1 MNLQINSLKTDSLK
15 TEESKNPVF
24 DLLKSH
30 IDVAEQNTLDKENF
44 KDILNR
50 FVNGKDVEEEHNQ
63 DRLRDTKPEH
73 LDKSVGEEKN
83 SKDKGIVDESALKE
97 SIILL
102 SSIKEYLSSDKK
114 FDSIVK
120 NIDKVIDYLK
130 NKEVNNANLIL
141 VKNLLDEFIKSKEIF
156 SKEISGKESL
166 GKFIVNLIEKINQIL
181 HEPRGNFVQ
190 KAFEANSGKTN
201 TNILREVISSFGDKV
216 ANDSVNSKRHNN
228 VEERIK
234 VFDFRKSSENSLN
247 NSKNS
252 DKEFSILGINKISF
266 SQENN
271 SLGGSNLDFRLEN
284 LNLDSSNN
292 NLRLE
297 RTTRNL
303 SNKSGQASLGN
314 VEQNFKKNV
323 VDEANGK
330 KSEIPLMIY
339 TPIEFDKK
347 NELTV
352 NSTKATSFVNYF
364 KLDFA
369 YQLNQLAG
377 TMIINLRNNVNEMK
391 MTLFPP
397 ELGKVFV
404 KFESTKDGRIVGNIV
419 VSTKEAFTLFQ
430 EHLNVIKDTLQ
441 NQGFQFVDIN
451 LSMSNDNFGN
461 QRDFSSIF
469 GESSIKVSTKQ
480 VERNYGDTY
489 LGYPK
494 TILEDSTI
502 SLYA

>member
-63 DRLRDTKPEH
+63 DRLRNTKPEH
-73 LDKSVGEEKN
+73 LDKSVGDEKN
-83 SKDKGIVDESALKE
+83 SKDKDVVDESVLEE

-102 SSIKEYLSSDKK
+102 SSINEYLSSDKK

-130 NKEVNNANLIL
+130 NKEVNNTNLIL
-141 VKNLLDEFIKSKEIF
+141 VRNLLDELIKSKEIL

-166 GKFIVNLIEKINQIL
+166 GKFIVSLIEKINQIL
-181 HEPRGNFVQ
+181 HEPRSNFVQ

-201 TNILREVISSFGDKV
+201 TNILREVISSFGDRV
-216 ANDSVNSKRHNN
+216 ANNSVASKRHRD

-247 NSKNS
+247 NSKNL

-271 SLGGSNLDFRLEN
+271 SLSVFRLEN

-297 RTTRNL
+297 RTKNL
-303 SNKSGQASLGN
+303 SNKNGQASLGN

-352 NSTKATSFVNYF
+352 NSTKASFVNYF

-489 LGYPK
+489 LSYPK

>member
-1 MNLQINSLKTDSLK
+1 MNLQINGLKTDSLK
-15 TEESKNPVF
+15 TEESKNSVF

-30 IDVAEQNTLDKENF
+30 IDVTEQNTLDKENF

-63 DRLRDTKPEH
+63 DRLRNTKPEH
-73 LDKSVGEEKN
+73 LDKSVGDEKN
-83 SKDKGIVDESALKE
+83 SKDKDIVDESALKE

-141 VKNLLDEFIKSKEIF
+141 VKNLLDELIKSKEVF

-166 GKFIVNLIEKINQIL
+166 GNFIVSLIGKINKIL
-181 HEPRGNFVQ
+181 HEPKSNFVQ
-190 KAFEANSGKTN
+190 NAFEASSGKTN

-216 ANDSVNSKRHNN
+216 ANNSVASKRHSD

-234 VFDFRKSSENSLN
+234 VFDFRKSSEN
-247 NSKNS
+247 
-252 DKEFSILGINKISF
+252 
-266 SQENN
+266 
-271 SLGGSNLDFRLEN
+271 SNLDFRLEN

-297 RTTRNL
+297 RTKNL
-303 SNKSGQASLGN
+303 SNKNGQASLGN

-323 VDEANGK
+323 VDEANSK

>member
-1 MNLQINSLKTDSLK
+1 MNLQINGLKTDSLK
-15 TEESKNPVF
+15 TEESKNSVF

-30 IDVAEQNTLDKENF
+30 IDVTEQNTLDKENF

-50 FVNGKDVEEEHNQ
+50 LVNGKDVEEEHNQ

-83 SKDKGIVDESALKE
+83 SKDKDIVDESALE
-97 SIILL
+97 EAIILL

-114 FDSIVK
+114 FDRIVK

-130 NKEVNNANLIL
+130 NKEVNNTNLIL
-141 VKNLLDEFIKSKEIF
+141 VKNLLDELIKSKEVF

-166 GKFIVNLIEKINQIL
+166 GKFIVSLIEKINQIL
-181 HEPRGNFVQ
+181 HEPRSNFVQ
-190 KAFEANSGKTN
+190 NAFEANSGKTN
-201 TNILREVISSFGDKV
+201 TNILREVISSFGDRV
-216 ANDSVNSKRHNN
+216 ANNSVASKRQND

-252 DKEFSILGINKISF
+252 DKEFGILGINKISF
-266 SQENN
+266 SQDNN
-271 SLGGSNLDFRLEN
+271 SLGGSNLYFRLEN

-297 RTTRNL
+297 RTKNL
-303 SNKSGQASLGN
+303 SNKNGQASLGS

-469 GESSIKVSTKQ
+469 GESGVKVSTKQ

-489 LGYPK
+489 LSYPK

>member
-15 TEESKNPVF
+15 TEESRNSVF

-30 IDVAEQNTLDKENF
+30 IDVTEQNTLDKENF

-63 DRLRDTKPEH
+63 GRLRDTKPEH
-73 LDKSVGEEKN
+73 LDKSVGEKKN
-83 SKDKGIVDESALKE
+83 SKDKDVIDESALEE

-114 FDSIVK
+114 FDRIVK

-141 VKNLLDEFIKSKEIF
+141 VKNLLDELIKSKEVF

-166 GKFIVNLIEKINQIL
+166 GKFIVSLIEKINQIL

-190 KAFEANSGKTN
+190 NAFEANSGKTN

-216 ANDSVNSKRHNN
+216 ANNSVASKRHSD

-234 VFDFRKSSENSLN
+234 VFDFRRSSENSLN

-352 NSTKATSFVNYF
+352 NSTKASFVNYF

-480 VERNYGDTY
+480 IERNYGDTY

>member
-1 MNLQINSLKTDSLK
+1 MNLQINGLKTDSLK

-30 IDVAEQNTLDKENF
+30 IDVTEQNTLDKENF

-50 FVNGKDVEEEHNQ
+50 LVNGKDVEEEHNQ

-73 LDKSVGEEKN
+73 LDKSVGDEKN
-83 SKDKGIVDESALKE
+83 SKDKDIVDESALE
-97 SIILL
+97 EAIILL
-102 SSIKEYLSSDKK
+102 SSINEYLSSDKR

-130 NKEVNNANLIL
+130 NKEANNANLIL
-141 VKNLLDEFIKSKEIF
+141 VKNLLDELIKSKEIF

-166 GKFIVNLIEKINQIL
+166 GKFIVSLIEKINQIL
-181 HEPRGNFVQ
+181 HEPRSNFVQ
-190 KAFEANSGKTN
+190 NAFEANSGKTN
-201 TNILREVISSFGDKV
+201 TNILREVISSFGDRV
-216 ANDSVNSKRHNN
+216 ANNSVASKRHND

-271 SLGGSNLDFRLEN
+271 SLGGSNLYFSLEN
-284 LNLDSSNN
+284 LDLDSSNN

-297 RTTRNL
+297 RTKNL
-303 SNKSGQASLGN
+303 SNKNGQASLGN

-323 VDEANGK
+323 VNEANGK

-469 GESSIKVSTKQ
+469 GESSIKVSIKQ

>member
-1 MNLQINSLKTDSLK
+1 MSLQINSLKTDSLK

-63 DRLRDTKPEH
+63 DKLRNTKPEH
-73 LDKSVGEEKN
+73 LDKSVGDEKN
-83 SKDKGIVDESALKE
+83 SKDKDVVDESALKE

-130 NKEVNNANLIL
+130 NKEVKNADLIL
-141 VKNLLDEFIKSKEIF
+141 VKNLLDELIKSKEIF

-166 GKFIVNLIEKINQIL
+166 GKFIVSLIEKINQIL
-181 HEPRGNFVQ
+181 HEPRSNFVQ

-216 ANDSVNSKRHNN
+216 ANNSVASKRHSD

-271 SLGGSNLDFRLEN
+271 SLSGSNLDFRLEN
-284 LNLDSSNN
+284 LNLDSSSN

-297 RTTRNL
+297 RTKNL
-303 SNKSGQASLGN
+303 SNKNGQASLGN
-314 VEQNFKKNV
+314 VEQSFKKNV

-377 TMIINLRNNVNEMK
+377 TMIINLRNSVNEMK

-469 GESSIKVSTKQ
+469 GESSIRVSTKQ

-489 LGYPK
+489 LSYPK
-494 TILEDSTI
+494 TMLEDSTI

>member
-1 MNLQINSLKTDSLK
+1 MNLQINGLKTDSLK

-30 IDVAEQNTLDKENF
+30 IDVTEQNTLDKENF

-50 FVNGKDVEEEHNQ
+50 LVNGKDVEEEHNQ

-83 SKDKGIVDESALKE
+83 SKDKDVIDESVLEE

-120 NIDKVIDYLK
+120 NIDKVIGYLK

-141 VKNLLDEFIKSKEIF
+141 VKNLLDEFIKSKEVF

-166 GKFIVNLIEKINQIL
+166 GKFIGSLIEKINQIL
-181 HEPRGNFVQ
+181 HEPRSNFVQ
-190 KAFEANSGKTN
+190 NAFEANSGKTN

-216 ANDSVNSKRHNN
+216 ANNSVASKRHSD

-271 SLGGSNLDFRLEN
+271 SLSGSNLDFRLEN

-297 RTTRNL
+297 RTKNL
-303 SNKSGQASLGN
+303 SNKNGQASLGN

-377 TMIINLRNNVNEMK
+377 TMIINLKNNVNEMK

-469 GESSIKVSTKQ
+469 GESSVKVSTKQ
-480 VERNYGDTY
+480 VEKNYGDTY
-489 LGYPK
+489 LSYPK

>member
-1 MNLQINSLKTDSLK
+1 MNLQINGLKTDSLK
-15 TEESKNPVF
+15 TEESKNSVF

-30 IDVAEQNTLDKENF
+30 IDVTEQNTLDKENF

-50 FVNGKDVEEEHNQ
+50 LVNGKDVKEEHNQ

-73 LDKSVGEEKN
+73 LYKSVGYEKN
-83 SKDKGIVDESALKE
+83 SEDKDVVDESALE
-97 SIILL
+97 EAIILL

-141 VKNLLDEFIKSKEIF
+141 VKNLLDELIKSKEVF

-166 GKFIVNLIEKINQIL
+166 GKFIVSLIEKINQIL
-181 HEPRGNFVQ
+181 HEPKSNFVQ
-190 KAFEANSGKTN
+190 NAFEANSGKTN

-216 ANDSVNSKRHNN
+216 ANNSVASKRHSD

-271 SLGGSNLDFRLEN
+271 SLSGLNLDFRLEN

-297 RTTRNL
+297 RTKNL
-303 SNKSGQASLGN
+303 SNKNGQASLGN

-377 TMIINLRNNVNEMK
+377 TMIINLRNNFNEMK

>member
-1 MNLQINSLKTDSLK
+1 MNLQINGLKTDSLK

-83 SKDKGIVDESALKE
+83 SKDKDVIDESVLEE

-141 VKNLLDEFIKSKEIF
+141 VKNLLDELIKSKEVF

-166 GKFIVNLIEKINQIL
+166 DKFIVNLIEKINQIL
-181 HEPRGNFVQ
+181 HEPRSNFVQ
-190 KAFEANSGKTN
+190 NAFEANSGKTN

-216 ANDSVNSKRHNN
+216 ANNSVASKRHND

-297 RTTRNL
+297 RTKNL
-303 SNKSGQASLGN
+303 SNKNGQALLGN

-430 EHLNVIKDTLQ
+430 EHLNAIKDTLQ

-469 GESSIKVSTKQ
+469 GESNVKVSTKQ
-480 VERNYGDTY
+480 VEKNYGDTY
-489 LGYPK
+489 LSYPK

>member
-15 TEESKNPVF
+15 TEESKNSVF

-30 IDVAEQNTLDKENF
+30 IDVTEQNTLDKENF
-44 KDILNR
+44 KDILSR
-50 FVNGKDVEEEHNQ
+50 FVNGKDVEEEHNR
-63 DRLRDTKPEH
+63 DRLRNTKPEH
-73 LDKSVGEEKN
+73 LNKSVGYEKN
-83 SKDKGIVDESALKE
+83 SEDKDIVDESASE
-97 SIILL
+97 EAITLL
-102 SSIKEYLSSDKK
+102 SSIKEYLGSDKK
-114 FDSIVK
+114 FDSIIK

-141 VKNLLDEFIKSKEIF
+141 VKNLLDELIKSKEVF

-166 GKFIVNLIEKINQIL
+166 GKFIVSLIEKINQIL
-181 HEPRGNFVQ
+181 HEPKSNFVQ
-190 KAFEANSGKTN
+190 NAFEASSGKTN

-216 ANDSVNSKRHNN
+216 ANNSVASKRSSD

-297 RTTRNL
+297 RTKNL
-303 SNKSGQASLGN
+303 SNKNSQASLGN

-430 EHLNVIKDTLQ
+430 EHLNIIKDTLQ
-441 NQGFQFVDIN
+441 SQGFQFVDIN

-461 QRDFSSIF
+461 QRDFRSIF